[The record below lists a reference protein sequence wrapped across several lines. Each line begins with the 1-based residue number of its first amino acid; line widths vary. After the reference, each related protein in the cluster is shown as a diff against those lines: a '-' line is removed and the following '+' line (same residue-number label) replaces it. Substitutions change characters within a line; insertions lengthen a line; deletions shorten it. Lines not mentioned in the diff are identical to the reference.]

1 MTTHSSS
8 YPVENVLTLRSR
20 LAESPAWDLARQC
33 LYWVDIY
40 NHRVHEFYPATGQ
53 TRYFDVGD
61 VVGCLA
67 IASNR
72 RLLLALR
79 HELAVY
85 HLETGQQTTLLLL
98 EADKPHNRFND
109 GKCDFAG
116 RFWFGSMSTQGPEGC
131 LYRYDPD
138 GSLYCMETGLTISNG
153 MGWSPDNQTFYL
165 TDSGAQVIYAYKFDL
180 GSGAIAQRRVLIDLK
195 STPFKP
201 DGLTVDA
208 QGCLW
213 SAMWDGWCVIRFSP
227 QGKELARVRL
237 PVQRPTACTFG
248 GADLK
253 TLYVTTASVGLS
265 EAEIQASVTSGDLF
279 CIKTTVSGLPSGT
292 FAGRLAS

>member
-1 MTTHSSS
+1 MITPA
-8 YPVENVLTLRSR
+8 YPVENVLTARAR
-20 LAESPAWDLARQC
+20 LGEGPTWDTAQQC

-40 NHRVHEFYPATGQ
+40 NHRVHQFDPVTGQ
-53 TRYFDVGD
+53 SRYFDVGQ

-67 IASNR
+67 IAAAR

-79 HELAVY
+79 HELAILN
-85 HLETGQQTTLLLL
+85 LETGHLSPLLSL

-109 GKCDFAG
+109 GKCDVAG
-116 RFWFGSMSTQGPEGC
+116 RFWFGSMSTQGPEAS

-138 GSLYCMETGLTISNG
+138 GSLHSMETGLTISNG
-153 MGWSPDNQTFYL
+153 IGWSPDNQVFYL
-165 TDSGAQVIYAYKFDL
+165 TDSAQKIIYAYEFDL
-180 GSGAIAQRRVLIDLK
+180 ASGAIAQRRVFIDLRPAAL
-195 STPFKP
+195 TP

-208 QGCLW
+208 EGCLW

-227 QGKELARVRL
+227 QGEEMARFSL

-248 GADLK
+248 GRDLK

-265 EAEIQASVTSGDLF
+265 EAEIQNSIASGDLF
-279 CIKTTVSGLPSGT
+279 CIQTDVAGLPSSA
-292 FAGRLAS
+292 FAGRLEP